1 MKGGQNMSVSHNQ
14 MAYAAILST
23 MMFGAIFVGASGYMQ
38 TDSDIGGFEDAGSSL
53 DPNDGATS
61 KYEDN
66 DGDGLADS
74 MELSTYGTD
83 PAKWDTDGDGLNDGW
98 EIANDLNPLDNGE
111 GDDD

>member
-1 MKGGQNMSVSHNQ
+1 MSLSHNQ

-23 MMFGAIFVGASGYMQ
+23 MMFGAIFVGVSGYMQ
-38 TDSDIGGFEDAGSSL
+38 NENSFENQGQDSL
-53 DPNDGATS
+53 DPGDEAIS

-83 PAKWDTDGDGLNDGW
+83 PTKKDTDGDGL
-98 EIANDLNPLDNGE
+98 
-111 GDDD
+111 